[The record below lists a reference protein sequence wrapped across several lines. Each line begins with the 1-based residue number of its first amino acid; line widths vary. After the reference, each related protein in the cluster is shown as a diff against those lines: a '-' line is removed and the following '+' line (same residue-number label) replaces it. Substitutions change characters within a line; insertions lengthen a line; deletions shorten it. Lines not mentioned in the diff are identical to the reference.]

1 MTTLI
6 AEEVARGLMQP
17 DKSLPPWL
25 FYDDEGSRLYEAI
38 TELPEYYPTRTE
50 RAIFEEQAD
59 AIVAAA
65 AAGSDT
71 PLRVVE
77 LGAGT
82 ATKSQLLLQAITR
95 RQASCR
101 FMPVDVSAA
110 ALGAAVERLRVEE
123 PRVVLEPLRAMH
135 EEAFPVIRGLAPR
148 KVILFIGSSI
158 GNFEDEAAIG
168 LLRGI
173 RSCLQPGEVLVLGTD
188 LRKSPDELVPAYDD
202 AQGVTAA
209 FNKNL
214 LTRINREMDADFN
227 LDRFRHVAL
236 WNQDASRIE
245 MHLESMAD
253 QRVRIGGL
261 DQVITFRQG
270 ERIHTECSK
279 KYDEDM
285 VRGLLLAADMGLETT
300 FYDRER
306 RFAVHL
312 ARVG

>member
-1 MTTLI
+1 M
-6 AEEVARGLMQP
+6 
-17 DKSLPPWL
+17 
-25 FYDDEGSRLYEAI
+25 
-38 TELPEYYPTRTE
+38 
-50 RAIFEEQAD
+50 
-59 AIVAAA
+59 
-65 AAGSDT
+65 
-71 PLRVVE
+71 VE

-110 ALGAAVERLRVEE
+110 ALDAAVERLRAEE
-123 PRVVLEPLRAMH
+123 PRVVLEPLCAMH
-135 EEAFPVIRGLAPR
+135 EQAFPVIRGLAPR

-158 GNFEDEAAIG
+158 GNFEDEAAIC

-285 VRGLLLAADMGLETT
+285 VRGLLLAADMNLETT
-300 FYDRER
+300 FYDRDR

-312 ARVG
+312 ARVGV